1 MDSTLTTNERQ
12 GRLNSTSVLN
22 QQNAGSAREH
32 TIQGTQKL
40 DPLRLS
46 STLNQRLT
54 TLPMGKQETDTIKRI
69 NNDFDAQTIALD
81 KLE

>member
-1 MDSTLTTNERQ
+1 M
-12 GRLNSTSVLN
+12 
-22 QQNAGSAREH
+22 
-32 TIQGTQKL
+32 
-40 DPLRLS
+40 RLS

-81 KLE
+81 KLEQKKLLNATQKPKRKADNDLITTEAIP